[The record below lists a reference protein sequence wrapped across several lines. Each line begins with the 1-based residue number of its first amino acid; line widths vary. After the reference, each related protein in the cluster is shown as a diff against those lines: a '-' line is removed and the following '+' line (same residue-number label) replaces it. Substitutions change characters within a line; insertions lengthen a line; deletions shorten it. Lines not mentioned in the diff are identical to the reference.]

1 MKSIPNNLRRG
12 KMPLVKVMQ
21 RRQVV
26 IPKELFEKLH
36 LEIGD
41 YLEAKI
47 EGDKLVYIPKKLID
61 RDVWYWS
68 EEGQKAIGEALKE
81 IEEGRVKTFESVEE
95 LIEDLDS

>member
-1 MKSIPNNLRRG
+1 MKSMPNNMGREG
-12 KMPLVKVMQ
+12 MPLVKVMQ

-81 IEEGRVKTFESVEE
+81 IEEGKVREFESVEE
-95 LIEDLDS
+95 LIEELDS